1 MGTFFSLCGAFFV
14 GSLIHAIAARALFLL
29 RWHMFGWRP
38 EILDQELVD
47 KCVQEC
53 ADLSLDYVVKD
64 STENHG
70 YTPTDAEKESYHTLA
85 KDSYRSVIENYIAQ
99 FSMVNR

>member
-1 MGTFFSLCGAFFV
+1 MEIFFLLCGAVLV

-38 EILDQELVD
+38 DILDQELVD
-47 KCVQEC
+47 KCVEEC
-53 ADLSLDYVVKD
+53 ADYSLNYVVKD

-70 YTPTDAEKESYHTLA
+70 YTPTEDEKESYYALA
-85 KDSYRSVIENYIAQ
+85 KTSYRSVIENYIMQ
-99 FSMVNR
+99 FSMFNR

>member
-1 MGTFFSLCGAFFV
+1 MEIFFLLCGAVLV
-14 GSLIHAIAARALFLL
+14 GSLIQAIAARALFLL

-38 EILDQELVD
+38 KILDKELVD
-47 KCVQEC
+47 KCVEEC
-53 ADLSLDYVVKD
+53 ADFSLNYVVKD

-70 YTPTDAEKESYHTLA
+70 YTPTDAEKESYHTMA